1 MCCFS
6 LYYSKEPKSILSHL
20 LLRPFGKV
28 KGDLLMAEEVGK
40 EVSAKLTEKG
50 VVVEDPDAVAE
61 LAAKGFGVKEG
72 DTLLLKDFEALYLMY
87 IKRLAVYDGDR
98 CLTFN
103 EMVDYA
109 LRRDPDAW
117 TRFIVY
123 RDLRSR
129 GYVVK
134 DGFGFGVDFRV
145 YDRGEHSSK
154 PARYLV
160 FSLNEGS
167 KKGIRSFSKAV
178 DKILEMGKEPVIAVI
193 ERRGEVIYY
202 KVSKMRFKKP

>member
-1 MCCFS
+1 MS
-6 LYYSKEPKSILSHL
+6 
-20 LLRPFGKV
+20 
-28 KGDLLMAEEVGK
+28 EEFER
-40 EVSAKLTEKG
+40 EVHAKLTKKG
-50 VVVEDPDAVAE
+50 VVVEEHDAVAE
-61 LAAKGFGVKEG
+61 LAVRGFGVKEG
-72 DTLLLKDFEALYLMY
+72 NLLILKDFEALYLMY
-87 IKRLAVYDGDR
+87 IKRLVVSSGDR

-109 LRRDPDAW
+109 LKRDPEAW

-145 YDRGEHSSK
+145 YERGEYSSK
-154 PARYLV
+154 PAKYLV

-167 KKGIRSFSKAV
+167 KKGIRGFSKAV
-178 DKILEMGKEPVIAVI
+178 DKILEMGKEPVVAVI

>member
-1 MCCFS
+1 MS
-6 LYYSKEPKSILSHL
+6 EEIEKEIT
-20 LLRPFGKV
+20 
-28 KGDLLMAEEVGK
+28 
-40 EVSAKLTEKG
+40 AKLTKRG
-50 VVVEDPDAVAE
+50 VVVEDSNTIAE
-61 LAAKGFGVKEG
+61 LVAKGYGVKE
-72 DTLLLKDFEALYLMY
+72 DDSLTLKDFEVLYLMY
-87 IKRLAVYDGDR
+87 IKKLIVSKGNRS
-98 CLTFN
+98 LTFN

-109 LRRDPDAW
+109 LKRDSEAW

-129 GYVVK
+129 GYTVK

-145 YDRGEHSSK
+145 YERGEHPSK
-154 PARYLV
+154 PAKYLV

-167 KKGIRSFSKAV
+167 KKTVKGFSKSV

>member
-1 MCCFS
+1 MT
-6 LYYSKEPKSILSHL
+6 
-20 LLRPFGKV
+20 
-28 KGDLLMAEEVGK
+28 EEFEK
-40 EVSAKLTEKG
+40 EVSAKLTKKG
-50 VVVEDPDAVAE
+50 VVVEDPDAIAE
-61 LAAKGFGVKEG
+61 LSAKGFGVKEDG
-72 DTLLLKDFEALYLMY
+72 SLLLKDFEALYLMY
-87 IKRLAVYDGDR
+87 IKRLVVSSGDR
-98 CLTFN
+98 FLMFN

-109 LRRDPDAW
+109 LKRDPDAW

-145 YDRGEHSSK
+145 YERGEHLSK
-154 PARYLV
+154 PAKYLV

-167 KKGIRSFSKAV
+167 KKGIRGFSKAV
-178 DKILEMGKEPVIAVI
+178 DKILEMGKEPVVAVI

>member
-1 MCCFS
+1 MN
-6 LYYSKEPKSILSHL
+6 
-20 LLRPFGKV
+20 
-28 KGDLLMAEEVGK
+28 EEFEK
-40 EVSAKLTEKG
+40 EVSAKLTKKG
-50 VVVEDPDAVAE
+50 VVVEDPDAIAE
-61 LAAKGFGVKEG
+61 LSAKGFGVKEDG
-72 DTLLLKDFEALYLMY
+72 SLLLKDFEALYLMY
-87 IKRLAVYDGDR
+87 IKRLAVSSGDR
-98 CLTFN
+98 FLTFN

-109 LRRDPDAW
+109 LKRDPDAW

-145 YDRGEHSSK
+145 YERGEHLTK

-167 KKGIRSFSKAV
+167 KKGIRGFSKAV
-178 DKILEMGKEPVIAVI
+178 DKILEMGKEPVVAVI

>member
-1 MCCFS
+1 MS
-6 LYYSKEPKSILSHL
+6 VEIEKEI
-20 LLRPFGKV
+20 
-28 KGDLLMAEEVGK
+28 A
-40 EVSAKLTEKG
+40 AKLTKRG
-50 VVVEDPDAVAE
+50 VVVEDLDSVAE
-61 LAAKGFGVKEG
+61 LMAKGFGVKE
-72 DTLLLKDFEALYLMY
+72 DSSLILKDFEALYLMY
-87 IKRLAVYDGDR
+87 VKKLTVSKGGRN
-98 CLTFN
+98 LTFN

-109 LRRDPDAW
+109 LKRDPEAW

-129 GYVVK
+129 GYTVK

-145 YDRGEHSSK
+145 YERGEHPSK
-154 PARYLV
+154 PAKYLV

-167 KKGIRSFSKAV
+167 KKIVNEFSKSV

>member
-1 MCCFS
+1 MS
-6 LYYSKEPKSILSHL
+6 
-20 LLRPFGKV
+20 
-28 KGDLLMAEEVGK
+28 EEVGK
-40 EVSAKLTEKG
+40 EISAKLSKKG
-50 VVVEDPDAVAE
+50 VRVEDPDAVAE
-61 LAAKGFGVKEG
+61 LAAKGFGVKEDG
-72 DTLLLKDFEALYLMY
+72 SLLLKDFEVLYLMY
-87 IKRLAVYDGDR
+87 IKRLVVLSEDKP
-98 CLTFN
+98 LTFS

-109 LRRDPDAW
+109 LKKDPDAW

-145 YDRGEHSSK
+145 YERGEHLSK

-167 KKGIRSFSKAV
+167 KKGIRGFSKAV

>member
-1 MCCFS
+1 MVF
-6 LYYSKEPKSILSHL
+6 
-20 LLRPFGKV
+20 V
-28 KGDLLMAEEVGK
+28 MTEEFEK
-40 EVSAKLTEKG
+40 EVSAKLTKKG
-50 VVVEDPDAVAE
+50 VVVEDPDTIAE
-61 LAAKGFGVKEG
+61 LSAKGFGVKEDG
-72 DTLLLKDFEALYLMY
+72 SLLLKDFEALYLMY
-87 IKRLAVYDGDR
+87 IKRLAVSSGDR
-98 CLTFN
+98 FLTFN

-109 LRRDPDAW
+109 LKRDPDAW

-145 YDRGEHSSK
+145 YERGEHLTK

-167 KKGIRSFSKAV
+167 KKGIRGFSKAV
-178 DKILEMGKEPVIAVI
+178 DKILEMGKEPVVAVI